1 MGNKPEKYALLHV
14 ADRTGIIEFA
24 YELRALGFQIVSAGA
39 TANALRQAEIEIMDL
54 REFINAGDILEAP
67 LSLLHPRVILSLS
80 ADRDKPGQMHE
91 LERRGGKP
99 IDILAS
105 NLYPVSEIVSDKNL
119 TQSEILDY
127 IDLAGSALIR
137 AAARNYQHVLCLCDP
152 EDYLPTIDSLKQYG
166 RVHPEQ
172 RQNLAAKAFHYSAY
186 YDSTVAQYLGG
197 KWERLPEELVIGLKK
212 TADLH
217 YGENPQQQG
226 ALYALSGARP
236 WGLNAAQIIH
246 GKVPSYNHYLDLEV
260 AWELAIE
267 IEDPACVIV
276 RHATPSG
283 VASSENLAEAAKL
296 AYRSDP
302 RGCFQGICAV
312 NREITAEAAAFFAEA
327 HIALIAAPQF
337 SPAALSILRAKKDIR
352 LVTLPST
359 LVSPGEMDIKTVA
372 GGALIQDKDY
382 SKMTGPFTCVTRRS
396 PNEVETKSLQLAWH
410 VAKHARTHAAIIV
423 QGSSTVGIGSGQTSR
438 LDSIRLA
445 LVKSQERHPILP
457 AGPPLMMASD
467 GVLSGEHVREA
478 AQGGVGA
485 IIEPGGSSEDKD
497 AIEAANEKNV
507 AILFAGTRHFRH

>member
-1 MGNKPEKYALLHV
+1 MASNPEKYALLNV
-14 ADRTGIIEFA
+14 ADRTGIIELA
-24 YELRALGFQIVSAGA
+24 YELRALNFQIISSGA
-39 TANALRQAEIEIMDL
+39 TAKALKQAEIEIMEIG
-54 REFINAGDILEAP
+54 EFINAKDVSEGP
-67 LSLLHPRVILSLS
+67 LGLLHPKIMLSLTVS
-80 ADRDKPGQMHE
+80 RDKPQAVAE
-91 LERRGGKP
+91 LERRGAHP
-99 IDILAS
+99 IDLLAV

-119 TQSEILDY
+119 TPMEILDY
-127 IDLAGSALIR
+127 VDLAGSALIR
-137 AAARNYQHVLCLCDP
+137 AAARNYQNVLCLCDP

-166 RVHPEQ
+166 RIHPDK
-172 RQNLAAKAFHYSAY
+172 RQSFAAKAFHYSAY

-197 KWERLPEELVIGLKK
+197 KWERLPDELVIGLKK
-212 TADLH
+212 SADLY
-217 YGENPQQQG
+217 YGENPQQHG

-246 GKVPSYNHYLDLEV
+246 GKAPSYNHYLDLEV

-276 RHATPSG
+276 RHATPAG
-283 VASSENLAEAAKL
+283 VASSENLAEAARL

-302 RGCFQGICAV
+302 RGCFQGCCAA
-312 NREITAEAAAFFAEA
+312 NREINDEAATFFAEA
-327 HIALIAAPQF
+327 NIALIAAPQF

-372 GGALIQDKDY
+372 GGALIQDKDH
-382 SKMTGPFTCVTRRS
+382 SKMTGPFTCVTRRA

-410 VAKHARTHAAIIV
+410 VAKHTRTHAAVIV
-423 QGSSTVGIGSGQTSR
+423 QGTSTVGIGSGQTSR
-438 LDSIRLA
+438 LDSVRLA

-457 AGPPLMMASD
+457 AHTSLMMASD

-497 AIEAANEKNV
+497 AIEAANEKNI
-507 AILFAGTRHFRH
+507 AILFTGSRHFRH